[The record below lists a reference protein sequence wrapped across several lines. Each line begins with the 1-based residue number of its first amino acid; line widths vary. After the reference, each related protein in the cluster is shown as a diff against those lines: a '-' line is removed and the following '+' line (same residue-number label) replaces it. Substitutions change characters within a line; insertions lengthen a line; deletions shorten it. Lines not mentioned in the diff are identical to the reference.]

1 MGATGENAQISFCI
15 QDAETPKLVPEN
27 PVFTVIPFDLE
38 AGDSLKSALKT
49 KESTVPK
56 PDGGVGDPSVIGLDV
71 TGGIPIPFSP
81 LFSGPEDPL
90 IKAGMYA
97 AEWNKIHSANK
108 KLDLSGATYNQST
121 GALDLSG
128 MATTPDQIKNKQKVK
143 ITGTTSTDGI
153 FTLTG
158 PDDGSSFVL
167 NPKPALAESIAAGT
181 ICGEMIRNGKTET
194 PVVFQAHQDDID
206 LRDYF
211 IGCKP
216 NSVDYSF
223 EVESEMKYTYN
234 IQGMGGELKTNNEQY
249 SGESLVTPTQ
259 YKVFTTATD
268 AGTISIN
275 GVGQVAGCLVQ
286 SVSWSMTRELTERK
300 GVFVLGACGL
310 DPGKAGLTGTI
321 SIGFE
326 DSQFYEWLRDSTPFS
341 LDLAIPG
348 DEGLSY
354 AFCIPRAL
362 LTDNDA
368 PRKTGSIIQTANF
381 TGSYNDDYKC
391 RFQVDRFDER

>member
-1 MGATGENAQISFCI
+1 MGATGENAQLSFCI
-15 QDAETPKLVPEN
+15 QDAATPKVVPAN
-27 PVFTVIPFDLE
+27 PVFTAIPFDLE
-38 AGDSLKSALKT
+38 AGDSLKATLKT
-49 KESTVPK
+49 TESTVPK
-56 PDGGVGDPSVIGLDV
+56 PDGGVGDPSVTGLDV
-71 TGGIPIPFSP
+71 AGGVPIPFSP
-81 LFSGPEDPL
+81 LFSGEDDL
-90 IKAGMYA
+90 LLRAGMYA
-97 AEWNKIHSANK
+97 GNWHKIHSANK
-108 KLDLSGATYNQST
+108 KLDLSGATYDQTT
-121 GALDLSG
+121 GTLDLSG
-128 MATTPDQIKNKQKVK
+128 MAVTPDQIKNKQKVK

-158 PDDGSSFVL
+158 ADDGSSFVL
-167 NPKPALAESIAAGT
+167 SPKPALAESITEGT
-181 ICGEMIRNGKTET
+181 ICGEMVRNGQTET
-194 PVVFQAHQDDID
+194 PVIFQAHQSDID
-206 LRDYF
+206 LRDYY

-223 EVESEMKYTYN
+223 EVESEIKYTYN
-234 IQGMGGELKTNNEQY
+234 IQGMGGELKSNDSQY
-249 SGESLVTPTQ
+249 PGETLESPTQ

-268 AGTISIN
+268 TGTISIN

-310 DPGKAGLTGTI
+310 DPGKAGLSGTI

-326 DSQFYEWLRDSTPFS
+326 DSQFYEWLRNSTPFS

-348 DEGLSY
+348 DESISY

-381 TGSYNDDYKC
+381 TGSYDDDYKC